1 MRLSRL
7 DMTLAP
13 SANVPRRQTT
23 QIAAIDGEPNRP
35 RRFEGKAQ
43 PVSLARCALP
53 TGNPFENKDWS
64 ECMNRLS
71 LAVCAWC
78 VGGAVACAATDSAT
92 SGNEPESRDEATS
105 SADAPAVG
113 DCGTD
118 AAQAVSSAPF
128 EVDAAQG
135 GDAGVDQ
142 DPVVA
147 AHIDVIRRR
156 IAASN
161 AQDWDTWQSL
171 HAPDAVRTAPG
182 LPGPVEGASAMR
194 DAIEELF
201 VTFPDYH
208 LELRE
213 AFGSD
218 DRLVARIHTRA
229 TMTGPLWLGETE
241 VPATG
246 QSFEQDW
253 LAWLHFEGDKIVA
266 IDEFYDNYEILVQLG
281 LSQ

>member
-1 MRLSRL
+1 
-7 DMTLAP
+7 
-13 SANVPRRQTT
+13 
-23 QIAAIDGEPNRP
+23 
-35 RRFEGKAQ
+35 
-43 PVSLARCALP
+43 
-53 TGNPFENKDWS
+53 
-64 ECMNRLS
+64 MNRLS
-71 LAVCAWC
+71 VTVLLWC
-78 VGGAVACAATDSAT
+78 VSGVTACASVDSNDSGEAESSNDETTEPAESPATGDCVVDAGELERDTFFDVDAATD
-92 SGNEPESRDEATS
+92 RD
-105 SADAPAVG
+105 
-113 DCGTD
+113 
-118 AAQAVSSAPF
+118 
-128 EVDAAQG
+128 G
-135 GDAGVDQ
+135 GASE

-171 HAPDAVRTAPG
+171 HATDAVRTAPG

-208 LELRE
+208 LELRD
-213 AFGSD
+213 AFGSG

-246 QSFEQDW
+246 QRFEQDW
-253 LAWLHFEGDKIVA
+253 LAWLRFEGDEIVA

>member
-1 MRLSRL
+1 MSRLS
-7 DMTLAP
+7 
-13 SANVPRRQTT
+13 V
-23 QIAAIDGEPNRP
+23 
-35 RRFEGKAQ
+35 
-43 PVSLARCALP
+43 
-53 TGNPFENKDWS
+53 
-64 ECMNRLS
+64 
-71 LAVCAWC
+71 AVCVWC
-78 VGGAVACAATDSAT
+78 VSGVAACASTDSVDSGDESASPKDETSERTESRAAGGCVADAAEPLSETSFDVDVATASDGGA
-92 SGNEPESRDEATS
+92 
-105 SADAPAVG
+105 AD
-113 DCGTD
+113 
-118 AAQAVSSAPF
+118 
-128 EVDAAQG
+128 
-135 GDAGVDQ
+135 

-156 IAASN
+156 IDASN
-161 AQDWDTWQSL
+161 ARDWDTWQNL
-171 HAPDAVRTAPG
+171 HTTDAVRTAPG

-213 AFGSD
+213 AFGAG

-253 LAWLHFEGDKIVA
+253 LAWLRFEGDEIAA